1 MKFAA
6 LVALVTPA
14 SGFFLSSKHQ
24 TTRLKILP
32 VEAKIVNTDSEL
44 TSLAGY
50 FVDNFWVPQVAE
62 ITADQRAGLVT
73 TQVQDFINRYGDIM
87 GKRRLTSAL
96 LVDED
101 MAGVCGVELT
111 LVARNTQTVVSRDQG
126 EMMIKSAISRFTP
139 KERKLLKF
147 FEIKDLVADVLDG
160 EFDVVPVLSNL
171 AVGTGMRRGGVGMK
185 LCQAV
190 EKICSEWDFEEIW
203 LQVEE
208 QNTPARRLYENK
220 LGYAQEWKV
229 NGGSV
234 LRVDTDDPEGS
245 FSESVAPLL
254 VLSKRL
260 GGGAKRTPNA
270 RSSAAPVSTP
280 SQDVDEWLA
289 ALDEATGNTY
299 YYSTVSGETSWDPP
313 S

>member
-1 MKFAA
+1 
-6 LVALVTPA
+6 
-14 SGFFLSSKHQ
+14 
-24 TTRLKILP
+24 
-32 VEAKIVNTDSEL
+32 
-44 TSLAGY
+44 
-50 FVDNFWVPQVAE
+50 
-62 ITADQRAGLVT
+62 
-73 TQVQDFINRYGDIM
+73 
-87 GKRRLTSAL
+87 
-96 LVDED
+96 
-101 MAGVCGVELT
+101 
-111 LVARNTQTVVSRDQG
+111 
-126 EMMIKSAISRFTP
+126 
-139 KERKLLKF
+139 
-147 FEIKDLVADVLDG
+147 
-160 EFDVVPVLSNL
+160 
-171 AVGTGMRRGGVGMK
+171 MK

-260 GGGAKRTPNA
+260 GGGPKRTPNA